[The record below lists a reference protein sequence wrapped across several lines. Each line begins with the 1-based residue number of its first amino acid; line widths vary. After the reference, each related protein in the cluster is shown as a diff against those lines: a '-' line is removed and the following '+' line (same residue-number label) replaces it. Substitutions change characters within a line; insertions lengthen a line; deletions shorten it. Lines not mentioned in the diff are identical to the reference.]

1 MCYVHEDYFQQ
12 NLVKIGKM
20 KKNTINTLNNIS
32 DHSTIEEPCFSLKI
46 SKDFIFNLR

>member
-32 DHSTIEEPCFSLKI
+32 DHSTIEEPVF
-46 SKDFIFNLR
+46 FIENIKRFHI

>member
-32 DHSTIEEPCFSLKI
+32 DHSTIEELVF
-46 SKDFIFNLR
+46 FIENIKRFHI